1 MFALAVAV
9 AGCSPSSPGPSA
21 TPLGS
26 ATPGASVSVAATP
39 SAASASIV
47 GGAPVFQ
54 ADVLG
59 GYLSV
64 LPGAVA
70 VQDGTIHAWVVA
82 FGRTSG
88 DQRVFHLTSPDGI
101 SWEARDS
108 GLDAQLGVSFSP
120 PGPIPTSVLAE
131 DGDWVMYLWGVPAAG
146 DSRSEIWRA
155 SAPGPAGPWTA
166 DRDPIL
172 APGPSGT
179 WDTAGLVFPSVIQ
192 TDAGWLM
199 AYSGARNAET
209 SAIGVA
215 TSDDGMTWTPRD
227 APVASPGFCGAFD
240 DGALG
245 QPRLIAAPGD
255 GYRLVYGGTAGQEI
269 GVSIGLGRSDDGVT
283 WTCAS
288 PAPLVDAG
296 AIPGSNGIH
305 TAAVAADGSASP
317 QMLVESLTAGGS
329 ELWLARLQL
338 GG

>member
-1 MFALAVAV
+1 MVERVLRPGALFALAMAL
-9 AGCSPSSPGPSA
+9 AACGPSSSGPASSPASA
-21 TPLGS
+21 G
-26 ATPGASVSVAATP
+26 GAAT
-39 SAASASIV
+39 ASASIV
-47 GGAPVFQ
+47 GGAPVLQ

-64 LPGAVA
+64 LPAAVA

-88 DQRVFHLTSPDGI
+88 DQRVFHLTSPDGL

-108 GLDAQLGVSFSP
+108 DLAAELGVSFSP

-131 DGDWVMYLWGVPAAG
+131 EGGWVMYLWGVPAAG
-146 DSRSEIWRA
+146 DSGSEIWRA
-155 SAPGPAGPWTA
+155 TAPGPAGPWTA

-172 APGPSGT
+172 TPGPAGA
-179 WDTAGLVFPSVIQ
+179 WDAAGIVFPSAVR

-199 AYSGARNAET
+199 AYSGARDST
-209 SAIGVA
+209 VSAIGVA
-215 TSDDGMTWTPRD
+215 TSDDGVTWTPRGS
-227 APVASPGFCGAFD
+227 PVASPGFCGAFD

-245 QPRLIAAPGD
+245 QPRLISAPGG
-255 GYRLVYGGTAGQEI
+255 GYRLLYGGVHGQEI
-269 GVSIGLGRSDDGVT
+269 GVSIGLGRSEDGVT
-283 WTCAS
+283 WTCAT

-305 TAAVAADGSASP
+305 TAAVAADGSTSP
-317 QMLVESLTAGGS
+317 RMLVESLTASGS